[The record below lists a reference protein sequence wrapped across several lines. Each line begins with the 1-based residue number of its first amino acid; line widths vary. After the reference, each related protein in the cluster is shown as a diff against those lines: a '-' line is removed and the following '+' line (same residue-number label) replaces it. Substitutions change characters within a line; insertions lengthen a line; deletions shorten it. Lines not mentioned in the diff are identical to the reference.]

1 MRNGTLIGVFWLV
14 VGCADAPNTA
24 QTSLVEPPSST
35 ISSIVEPSTTASS
48 IVKTTLSVEGNQ
60 RAAWSTV
67 EAEGQVINFL
77 AALAAGA
84 FEQAAWSA
92 ENGGAIIQGQGGDET
107 GAEALE
113 RMCRDGAC
121 AGPYTVHAD
130 GPAVRDPASGQS
142 SSTVTVTHV
151 ESGEVA
157 TMRLGTFEGQLII
170 VDLPP
175 LVPSTGGPTL
185 IEELFG
191 DALPSR
197 VVVSR
202 FDAFEIWEDGESE
215 WVTNWWAEEAYE
227 VEGDFVAAYGAVVA
241 LHDPSTTYEGL
252 CPRLMTRDGEVLVL
266 EQNCDTSTSWQMFEV
281 PSGESRPTPIRYEE
295 RGDGEFVWFVE
306 RSGTVI
312 HGIGDAEG
320 NLGLK
325 TLQGVDLTGD
335 DSAGYVALSTNGKY
349 VAYVDHADP
358 AAVSHFWSPVVV
370 VKDTSTGAELG
381 RWTLD
386 APVRSLEIGES
397 WLVAGE
403 ADPEAVRVGDY
414 MVEQIAL
421 VAIEVETG
429 ETNRVETPTFLF
441 LPT

>member
-1 MRNGTLIGVFWLV
+1 MRNGALIGVFWLV

-24 QTSLVEPPSST
+24 QTSLVEPLSST
-35 ISSIVEPSTTASS
+35 TSSIVEPSTTASS
-48 IVKTTLSVEGNQ
+48 IVRTTLSVEESQ

-67 EAEGQVINFL
+67 EAERQVINYL

-107 GAEALE
+107 SAEALE
-113 RMCRDGAC
+113 RMCGDGAC

-130 GPAVRDPASGQS
+130 GPAVTDPASGQS
-142 SSTVTVTHV
+142 SSTVTHV
-151 ESGEVA
+151 ESREVA

-185 IEELFG
+185 VEELFG

-202 FDAFEIWEDGESE
+202 FDAFEIWEDGESG
-215 WVTNWWAEEAYE
+215 WVTNWWAEEAYQ
-227 VEGDFVAAYGAVVA
+227 VEGDFVAAYGSVVA
-241 LHDPSTTYEGL
+241 LDDPSTTYEGL

-266 EQNCDTSTSWQMFEV
+266 EQNCDSSTSWKMSEV
-281 PSGESRPTPIRYEE
+281 TSGESRPTPIPYEE
-295 RGDGEFVWFVE
+295 RRDGEFVWLTE
-306 RSGTVI
+306 RSGAVI

-320 NLGLK
+320 NLFGLE
-325 TLQGVDLTGD
+325 TLQCVDLTGD
-335 DSAGYVALSTNGKY
+335 DSVGYVALSTDGKY

-370 VKDTSTGAELG
+370 VKDTSTGVELG
-381 RWTLD
+381 RWALD
-386 APVRSLEIGES
+386 APVRSLEFSES

-429 ETNRVETPTFLF
+429 DMNRVETPTFLF